1 MAKRTKS
8 ADTEPDK
15 SSHEEERA
23 LAQLLALLDGRGEFD
38 GQKIVARRKNRVN
51 RHR

>member
-1 MAKRTKS
+1 MAKRPKS

-38 GQKIVARRKNRVN
+38 WPEDRRAEKKSR
-51 RHR
+51 